1 MKSNIVES
9 ESEEM
14 NESLLLEL
22 ENKLLY
28 QDERRNI
35 EELMKKWLK
44 PVVEQPIST
53 TNYVLSKRIQQN
65 MKRTPIM
72 E

>member
-14 NESLLLEL
+14 NESMLLEL

-28 QDERRNI
+28 QDDRRNI
-35 EELMKKWLK
+35 DELMKKWLK

>member
-53 TNYVLSKRIQQN
+53 TNYVLSKKIQQN